1 MLPRII
7 FCAACCGFACTGVTC
22 VGCCAAMYFCL
33 LLMSGSGGCGTSGF
47 VGSISA
53 GMEAVCGCRVRICG
67 RADCSGSVLWETWSF
82 CCSRT
87 VSRVRMTG
95 ENVSESVIVFSIPL
109 DSSLRKFCFCR
120 FFRMYSFVLISE
132 SANCVVSGFSAAG
145 ASRREETGG
154 FSLGRVCAAGCT
166 VGAVAGADGSALE
179 ETCASGR
186 CSAGFAFPA
195 GFSLTDVSSS
205 RTERFVCDWR
215 TVCGLS

>member
-95 ENVSESVIVFSIPL
+95 ENVSESAAVLSRLLVFS
-109 DSSLRKFCFCR
+109 LRRFCFCR
-120 FFRMYSFVLISE
+120 LFRMYSFVLISGC
-132 SANCVVSGFSAAG
+132 ANCVVSGFSAAG
-145 ASRREETGG
+145 GSRREETGS
-154 FSLGRVCAAGCT
+154 FSLDRVRTDGCT
-166 VGAVAGADGSALE
+166 VGAVVKAGGSVMAG
-179 ETCASGR
+179 TCPSGR

>member
-95 ENVSESVIVFSIPL
+95 EKVSESVIVFSIPL

-120 FFRMYSFVLISE
+120 FFRMYSFVLISG
-132 SANCVVSGFSAAG
+132 SANCVVSVFSAAG
-145 ASRREETGG
+145 VSRREEKGV
-154 FSLGRVCAAGCT
+154 FSFGKVRTDDGA
-166 VGAVAGADGSALE
+166 VGVVAGADGSVIAGD
-179 ETCASGR
+179 CPSDR
-186 CSAGFAFPA
+186 CSAGLAFPA

-205 RTERFVCDWR
+205 RTDRFTCAW
-215 TVCGLS
+215 

>member
-1 MLPRII
+1 
-7 FCAACCGFACTGVTC
+7 
-22 VGCCAAMYFCL
+22 
-33 LLMSGSGGCGTSGF
+33 MSGSGGCGTSGF

-53 GMEAVCGCRVRICG
+53 RMKAVCGCRVRICG
-67 RADCSGSVLWETWSF
+67 RADCSGSVLWETWSS

-87 VSRVRMTG
+87 VSRARMTG

-120 FFRMYSFVLISE
+120 FFRMYSFVLISG

-145 ASRREETGG
+145 ISRREETGG
-154 FSLGRVCAAGCT
+154 FSLGRVRTDGGVVGGAAGT
-166 VGAVAGADGSALE
+166 AASLTTG
-179 ETCASGR
+179 TCSSGR

>member
-1 MLPRII
+1 
-7 FCAACCGFACTGVTC
+7 
-22 VGCCAAMYFCL
+22 
-33 LLMSGSGGCGTSGF
+33 MSGSGGCGTSGF

-53 GMEAVCGCRVRICG
+53 GMETVCGCRVRICG
-67 RADCSGSVLWETWSF
+67 RAGCSCSALWETWSF

-120 FFRMYSFVLISE
+120 FFRMYSFVLISG

>member
-22 VGCCAAMYFCL
+22 VGCCAAIYFCL

-53 GMEAVCGCRVRICG
+53 GMETVCGCRVRICG
-67 RADCSGSVLWETWSF
+67 RAGCSCSALWETWSF

-95 ENVSESVIVFSIPL
+95 EKVSESAAVFPIL
-109 DSSLRKFCFCR
+109 LVSSLTRFCFFR
-120 FFRMYSFVLISE
+120 FFRMYSFVLISG
-132 SANCVVSGFSAAG
+132 SANCVVSGFG
-145 ASRREETGG
+145 VASGSRGEKTIG
-154 FSLGRVCAAGCT
+154 FSLGRVRADGCT
-166 VGAVAGADGSALE
+166 VGVVAGADGSVLAGD
-179 ETCASGR
+179 CPSDR
-186 CSAGFAFPA
+186 CSAGLAFPA

-205 RTERFVCDWR
+205 RTDRFTCAW
-215 TVCGLS
+215 

>member
-7 FCAACCGFACTGVTC
+7 LCAACCGFACTGVTC

-67 RADCSGSVLWETWSF
+67 RAGCSCSALWETWSF

-120 FFRMYSFVLISE
+120 FFRMYSFVLIAG

-145 ASRREETGG
+145 GSRREETGG
-154 FSLGRVCAAGCT
+154 FSLGRVRADGCT
-166 VGAVAGADGSALE
+166 VGGVAGADGSVLAGD
-179 ETCASGR
+179 CPSDR
-186 CSAGFAFPA
+186 CSAGLAFPA

-205 RTERFVCDWR
+205 RTDRFTCAW
-215 TVCGLS
+215 

>member
-7 FCAACCGFACTGVTC
+7 LCAACCGFACTGVTC

-53 GMEAVCGCRVRICG
+53 GMEAACGCRVRICG
-67 RADCSGSVLWETWSF
+67 RAGCSCSALWETWSF

-95 ENVSESVIVFSIPL
+95 ENVSESVSISSIPL
-109 DSSLRKFCFCR
+109 ASSLRRCCFFR
-120 FFRMYSFVLISE
+120 FFRMYSFVLISG
-132 SANCVVSGFSAAG
+132 SANCVVSGSGAAG
-145 ASRREETGG
+145 GSRRDEAGD
-154 FSLGRVCAAGCT
+154 FSFGRVRAAGGT
-166 VGAVAGADGSALE
+166 VEAVAGAVGSALE
-179 ETCASGR
+179 DACTSGR

-195 GFSLTDVSSS
+195 GFFLTNVSNS
-205 RTERFVCDWR
+205 RTERFVCGW
-215 TVCGLS
+215 

>member
-33 LLMSGSGGCGTSGF
+33 LLMSGSGSCGTSGF

-67 RADCSGSVLWETWSF
+67 RAGCSCSALWETWSF

-95 ENVSESVIVFSIPL
+95 ENVSESAVMFSIPVA
-109 DSSLRKFCFCR
+109 SSLRRFCFCR
-120 FFRMYSFVLISE
+120 LFRMYSFVLISG
-132 SANCVVSGFSAAG
+132 SANCVVSVFGVTGCSC
-145 ASRREETGG
+145 REETGV
-154 FSLGRVCAAGCT
+154 FSLGRVRADGCT
-166 VGAVAGADGSALE
+166 VGVVAGTDGSVLAGD
-179 ETCASGR
+179 CPSDR
-186 CSAGFAFPA
+186 CSAGLAFPA

-205 RTERFVCDWR
+205 RTDRFTCAW
-215 TVCGLS
+215 